1 MATIKSSNEGLI
13 LEADGANTIQFR
25 NNNTNGMYI
34 QSNGEMNTN
43 GKLIHGVKNGLT
55 SNVTYQIGSTGDFL
69 TINTA
74 LKYLSK
80 VQPDYDNAGITVT
93 LNLEAGFVMT
103 EQVLVRGID
112 LGWIT
117 ITGTDA
123 ETSITHTAL
132 TIDFTT
138 DDYGFISY
146 PAFGVSKGG
155 TLPRI
160 GQLFRMS
167 SGTTPED
174 GKHGIIAVG
183 SGSSAEVLSGAGV
196 QDAGTNCCYCVYC
209 ANINCKDSIFSGA
222 GTNGVAATQG
232 ATINAYS
239 VDASGAG
246 DTGIFSHSGS
256 TINAYGVDASGAG
269 TYGCFANQC
278 SIINAYISNAQGS
291 GTYDYYV
298 MDSGIIDISGAIGS
312 PTYSQTLN
320 TWTDSG
326 WIGS

>member
-1 MATIKSSNEGLI
+1 MAILKSSNEGLI

-25 NNNTNGMYI
+25 NNSTNGMYI

-55 SNVTYQIGSTGDFL
+55 SNVTYQIGATGDFL

-138 DDYGFISY
+138 NDYYFISY

-155 TLPRI
+155 TLPQI

-167 SGTTPED
+167 SGTTPGD
-174 GKHGIIAVG
+174 GKHGVFTIG

-196 QDAGTNCCYCVYC
+196 QDAGTIGIY
-209 ANINCKDSIFSGA
+209 
-222 GTNGVAATQG
+222 
-232 ATINAYS
+232 
-239 VDASGAG
+239 AS
-246 DTGIFSHSGS
+246 SGS
-256 TINAYGVDASGAG
+256 TINANGANASGAG
-269 TYGCFANQC
+269 STGIVAQ
-278 SIINAYISNAQGS
+278 SASTINANGADAQGL
-291 GTYDYYV
+291 GTYDYGV
-298 MDSGIIDISGAIGS
+298 SDSSIIDVSGAIGS
-312 PTYSQTLN
+312 PTYSQTVN
-320 TWTDSG
+320 TWTANG
-326 WIGS
+326 WIGN